1 MTSEHL
7 ESIDP
12 GRWPGVARVPAGTVA
27 RVRARRAEARFADAC
42 AKAGL
47 SLDPAGSPDLVV
59 EHEELFARL
68 GTSGWL
74 GLAES
79 FMAGEWHAEDLA
91 AVLRALISTGYRPA
105 VGARPRVEPGD
116 YQGAELPAELVKFS
130 SGDQV
135 TFAAGAFS
143 SGVPTTVRTA
153 VESFVRGAGHGDEPA
168 RHFVDVTEHSAP
180 VDVARPDLGPAQR
193 GALELLLDAVDC
205 HPGTHLLEYPGT
217 GSALAVA
224 AAERRATVDTL
235 TADRA
240 HLEATVEQLTLAG
253 VRDSVA
259 TELIDSAVPV
269 GWRGRYDAV
278 VSVERYE
285 QLSARD
291 RPAFLTAVD
300 HLLAPGGRLA
310 MQTVVATDK
319 TTATARR
326 ALDPLRAYLW
336 PALDHPPLTDLY
348 RRFDRG
354 SALRVV
360 AERHLGSHLGETLRL
375 QEETFAAHH
384 REAAAEGFDAVFRR
398 LWRYQFA
405 LRRALVDLGMLDL
418 VQLTAVHRH
427 RRGRR

>member
-1 MTSEHL
+1 M
-7 ESIDP
+7 
-12 GRWPGVARVPAGTVA
+12 
-27 RVRARRAEARFADAC
+27 
-42 AKAGL
+42 
-47 SLDPAGSPDLVV
+47 
-59 EHEELFARL
+59 
-68 GTSGWL
+68 
-74 GLAES
+74 
-79 FMAGEWHAEDLA
+79 
-91 AVLRALISTGYRPA
+91 
-105 VGARPRVEPGD
+105 
-116 YQGAELPAELVKFS
+116 
-130 SGDQV
+130 
-135 TFAAGAFS
+135 
-143 SGVPTTVRTA
+143 
-153 VESFVRGAGHGDEPA
+153 
-168 RHFVDVTEHSAP
+168 
-180 VDVARPDLGPAQR
+180 
-193 GALELLLDAVDC
+193 
-205 HPGTHLLEYPGT
+205 
-217 GSALAVA
+217 
-224 AAERRATVDTL
+224 
-235 TADRA
+235 
-240 HLEATVEQLTLAG
+240 
-253 VRDSVA
+253 A

-336 PALDHPPLTDLY
+336 PALDYPLLTDLY

-354 SALRVV
+354 SALRVL